1 MENFVVAIDGP
12 AGSGKST
19 IAKIIANRY
28 NFIYLDTGAMYRM
41 VAYYFI
47 ENNIDLKDEKNIQKL
62 IENIE
67 LDVENNKFF
76 LNGED
81 VSEKIRT
88 PKVNS
93 IVSSVSAIKKIR
105 IKLVEQQRKIGFN
118 KKIILDGRDIG
129 TVVFP
134 NADIKIF
141 LIASPE
147 ERANRRY
154 KEYIEKGIKE
164 DYQKVFE
171 DIKKRDYLDSTRE
184 ESPLVKANDA
194 IEIDTSSMTI
204 DEVVENISK
213 YIDKKFDNPNIYV
226 GKINL

>member
-1 MENFVVAIDGP
+1 MDNFVVAIDGP

-19 IAKIIANRY
+19 IAKIIADKY

-41 VAYYFI
+41 MAYYSI
-47 ENNIDLKDEKNIQKL
+47 ENNIDLNDENNIQKL
-62 IENIE
+62 IENTD
-67 LDVENNKFF
+67 LDINNNGFF
-76 LNGED
+76 LNGKD

-88 PKVNS
+88 PEINS
-93 IVSSVSAIKKIR
+93 IVSLVAAIKKIR
-105 IKLVEQQRKIGFN
+105 IKLVEQQQKIGFN

-164 DYQKVFE
+164 DYQKVLE
-171 DIKKRDYLDSTRE
+171 DIKKRDHIDSTRK
-184 ESPLVKANDA
+184 ESPLVRANDA
-194 IEIDTSSMTI
+194 IEIDTSYMTI
-204 DEVVENISK
+204 EEVVENISK
-213 YIDKKFDNPNIYV
+213 YIDKKFNKSNIYV
-226 GKINL
+226 GEINL